1 MINFYE
7 RVLRP
12 LLFSL
17 DAEAAHHFAIASL
30 RRASHFDLA
39 LRALKRFRPPPKP
52 KTLFGLTFPNPIG
65 LAAGLDKNG
74 VALPAWAALG
84 FGFIEIGTVT
94 AMAQPGNPKPRIF
107 RLPEQKGLIN
117 RLGFNNDGADAIAA
131 RLRGLRESGR
141 WPAVPIGI
149 NIGKSRTTPLERATD
164 DYLYSFRLL
173 RDFADYIT
181 LNVSSP
187 NTPGLRE
194 LQEPA
199 ALSRLLHAIHSEPGP
214 VAKPIVVKIS
224 PDLSPVELDSVLAA
238 CEENGVAGIIATNTT
253 LDHSSVQP
261 ELDKQGGLSGA
272 PLRQK
277 STALVRR
284 ITANSKI
291 PLIASGGNAMQNPPA
306 KNSMQ
311 ALTFFSFIPDS
322 FIAVR
327 HFFAKS
333 WRDVGMMLSRAV
345 LIDVRLDTASWLQR
359 LALFAGEQMKVSR
372 KILKFTKPLTY
383 RRGLRRA
390 QRSIFRVPLRPMLAK
405 IDEARARE
413 ISSVMRIRLLGT
425 PNTQTSSRGCD

>member
-17 DAEAAHHFAIASL
+17 DAEAAHHFTIASL
-30 RRASHFDLA
+30 RRASHFDPA
-39 LRALKRFRPPPKP
+39 LRVLKQFAPPPKP

-94 AMAQPGNPKPRIF
+94 AVAQPGNPKPRIF
-107 RLPEQKGLIN
+107 RLSEQKGLIN
-117 RLGFNNDGADAIAA
+117 RLGFNNEGADAIAA

-194 LQEPA
+194 LQESA
-199 ALSRLLHAIHSEPGP
+199 ALSRLLHAIQSEPGP
-214 VAKPIVVKIS
+214 VAKPVVVKIS
-224 PDLSPVELDSVLAA
+224 PDLSPVELEAVLAA
-238 CEENGVAGIIATNTT
+238 CEENGAAGIIATNTT
-253 LDHSSVQP
+253 LDHSSLPP
-261 ELDKQGGLSGA
+261 ELDKQGGLSGG
-272 PLRQK
+272 PLREK
-277 STALVRR
+277 SSALVRR
-284 ITANSKI
+284 IAASSKI
-291 PLIASGGNAMQNPPA
+291 PVIASGGIYDAE
-306 KNSMQ
+306 S
-311 ALTFFSFIPDS
+311 
-322 FIAVR
+322 
-327 HFFAKS
+327 
-333 WRDVGMMLSRAV
+333 
-345 LIDVRLDTASWLQR
+345 
-359 LALFAGEQMKVSR
+359 
-372 KILKFTKPLTY
+372 
-383 RRGLRRA
+383 
-390 QRSIFRVPLRPMLAK
+390 
-405 IDEARARE
+405 ARE
-413 ISSVMRIRLLGT
+413 KFNAGAHLLQLYTGFVYRGPSVLREIMEEL
-425 PNTQTSSRGCD
+425 